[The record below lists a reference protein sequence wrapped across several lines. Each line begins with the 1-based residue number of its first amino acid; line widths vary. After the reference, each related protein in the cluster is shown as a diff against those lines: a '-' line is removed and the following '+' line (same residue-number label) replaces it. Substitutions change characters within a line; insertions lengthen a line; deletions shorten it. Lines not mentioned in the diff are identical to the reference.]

1 MDSKDLKLTRRGFLK
16 VTGATVSALAVSHD
30 LLDFGKWV
38 HASEDAPVTVV
49 PTICNGC
56 GNRCGIFAYV
66 KKGRLW
72 KIEGNPEAN
81 GNLGVICPK
90 GHGYLHD
97 LYNPDRIK
105 GPLKRVGDK
114 FEPIPWEQ
122 AYKEITEKINLILMD
137 NGPQSIFWVNYPQP

>member
-1 MDSKDLKLTRRGFLK
+1 MKDLKITRRNFLK
-16 VTGATVSALAVSHD
+16 ATAAGASVLSLTPD
-30 LLDFGKWV
+30 LLDFKKWA
-38 HASEDAPVTVV
+38 HASADAPVTVV

-66 KKGRLW
+66 KNGRLW

-105 GPLKRVGDK
+105 SPLKKVG
-114 FEPIPWEQ
+114 
-122 AYKEITEKINLILMD
+122 N
-137 NGPQSIFWVNYPQP
+137 NS